1 MELVSQF
8 TEDAVAQEDRI
19 CDRPACRRRIVKN
32 DPCHYVAN
40 MILGQPGRFVCETCY
55 VGYRQKISSSV
66 RPSGQRA
73 PLTQSMQRPAS
84 QSMQRLGMSRL
95 PDPQIIRQSV
105 NDAQRKSTIYPP
117 PVVPLA
123 FSQPSGSGISRTSAP
138 GPEIL

>member
-40 MILGQPGRFVCETCY
+40 MIVGQPGRFVCETCY

-66 RPSGQRA
+66 RPSG
-73 PLTQSMQRPAS
+73 
-84 QSMQRLGMSRL
+84 
-95 PDPQIIRQSV
+95 
-105 NDAQRKSTIYPP
+105 
-117 PVVPLA
+117 
-123 FSQPSGSGISRTSAP
+123 
-138 GPEIL
+138 E